1 MKKKICTCFLM
12 TVIGLSSLYA
22 QNWRLIKPAYPTK
35 DAFVAGYSVTDFGAK
50 GDGIT
55 DDTESFQKG
64 LNSLTN
70 VGPSK
75 VNGGILF
82 VPAGKYVIKGNL
94 NIPKGVTIRGEWKK
108 CTAPQKLDTKLLG
121 CFL

>member
-22 QNWRLIKPAYPTK
+22 QNWRLIKPAYTTK

-82 VPAGKYVIKGNL
+82 VPAG
-94 NIPKGVTIRGEWKK
+94 
-108 CTAPQKLDTKLLG
+108 
-121 CFL
+121 

>member
-12 TVIGLSSLYA
+12 TVIGLNSLYA

-64 LNSLTN
+64 LTARPMSVHRKLTAEYYSYQPEN
-70 VGPSK
+70 MMSSK
-75 VNGGILF
+75 EILIF
-82 VPAGKYVIKGNL
+82 
-94 NIPKGVTIRGEWKK
+94 PKG
-108 CTAPQKLDTKLLG
+108 
-121 CFL
+121 